1 MVLRAPVTVPADLL
15 AWLVTEHQL
24 GELHP
29 VLAPGAT
36 WYPPVEHDVLRGQ
49 VQELLLVQGWR
60 DRHGQLEREVAA
72 ALTVLCRPVEEFYGW
87 INRDGATIGVLAGKI
102 GTEAVLAARHPDDTI
117 WLTTIKST
125 RLAARLVAQ
134 TPDVPA
140 SPVTVF
146 TVSPAEVRSTSRSGR
161 QRTPAGVGVRRASTD
176 VRRAQ
181 QLAAA
186 PVSGFGELS
195 TARRD
200 AWGHRHRAEHPLRY
214 RDTVDGRHALIV
226 PSDSS
231 ADSQV
236 RIEPV
241 TRDDLVRHLTTMHQS
256 LPN

>member
-1 MVLRAPVTVPADLL
+1 VVLRAPVRVPADLL
-15 AWLVTEHQL
+15 AWLVTEYQL

-29 VLAPGAT
+29 VLAPGAK
-36 WYPPVEHDVLRGQ
+36 WYPRAEHDVLREQ

-60 DRHGQLEREVAA
+60 DRRGLLEREVAA
-72 ALTVLCRPVEEFYGW
+72 ALTVVCRPVEEFYGW
-87 INRDGATIGVLAGKI
+87 INRDGATIGVLAGTI
-102 GTEAVLAARHPDDTI
+102 GTEAVLAVRHPDDTI

-140 SPVTVF
+140 SPVRMF
-146 TVSPAEVRSTSRSGR
+146 TVSPAELRATSRSGR
-161 QRTPAGVGVRRASTD
+161 QRTPAGVGVRRASAE

-181 QLAAA
+181 QLAAI
-186 PVSGFGELS
+186 PVTGFGELS

-200 AWGHRHRAEHPLRY
+200 AWGHRHRAQHPLRY
-214 RDTVDGRHALIV
+214 RDTIDGRHALIV

-231 ADSQV
+231 AEDLI

-241 TRDDLVRHLTTMHQS
+241 TRDDLVRHLTTLHQS
-256 LPN
+256 LPT